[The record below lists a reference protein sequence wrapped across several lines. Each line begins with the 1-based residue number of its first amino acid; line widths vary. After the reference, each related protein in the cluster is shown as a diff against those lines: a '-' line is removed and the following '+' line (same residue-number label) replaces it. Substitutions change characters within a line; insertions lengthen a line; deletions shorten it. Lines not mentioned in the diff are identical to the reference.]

1 MFIMKGKTMENT
13 SINIARILY
22 EAYPH
27 SDLLP
32 IDSGWDCCDLT
43 ALLERVTTHDIG
55 DGLFRF
61 IVVEIVE
68 GGQSTL
74 DGAIRVMEQAG
85 QDIEAVLHAL
95 QAAKADFKSNQEESR
110 NAAHEEPKQ
119 FCQQESL
126 NVDDFSSYCVVAEYL
141 AEQGRKIFTGHMN
154 GGLWNGRC
162 LDAYILSKKKNDKV
176 AYEFLLQF
184 GDQYAQGLA
193 ADLEEVWQKIKES
206 AAAMLSTKTP

>member
-1 MFIMKGKTMENT
+1 MLIMKGKTMENA

-22 EAYPH
+22 DVYPH

-61 IVVEIVE
+61 MVVEIVE
-68 GGQSTL
+68 GGGGTL
-74 DGAIRVMEQAG
+74 TGAIRVMQQAR

-95 QAAKADFKSNQEESR
+95 LAAQADFENNQKKSQEICQEPEPSCEQKIM
-110 NAAHEEPKQ
+110 NA
-119 FCQQESL
+119 
-126 NVDDFSSYCVVAEYL
+126 DDLSSYCAAAEYL
-141 AEQGRKIFTGHMN
+141 AEQGRKIFTGHMD

-162 LDAYILSKKKNDKV
+162 MDAYILSKKKNDKA
-176 AYEFLLQF
+176 AYEFLFQF
-184 GDQYAQGLA
+184 GEQYAQGLSS
-193 ADLEEVWQKIKES
+193 DRKEFWQKIKET
-206 AAAMLSTKTP
+206 AAAMLNTKTP